1 VFILSIFMEQT
12 TARLFR
18 SSLGKK
24 YVMAVSGVILLLF
37 VIGHLIGNLQIFAHP
52 DLINSYA
59 HFLQNMGPG
68 LWAVRLILLT
78 AVVAHIWA
86 AVELTLENRR
96 ARPEDYREKDTIQ
109 ASYASR
115 TMRIS
120 GFIVLAFI
128 LFHLA
133 HFTLQVVNPQ
143 YQELYTQL
151 EDGTVVHDVHSMMVS
166 GFQNIWISGFYLI
179 AIGLLSVHLRH
190 GFASM
195 FQSIGLR
202 NRKIAGPLEKTSL
215 GLSILYFAGNAAIP
229 VAILAGFVS

>member
-1 VFILSIFMEQT
+1 MQNS
-12 TARLFR
+12 ARLFR

-37 VIGHLIGNLQIFAHP
+37 VIGHLVGNLQIFAHP
-52 DLINSYA
+52 DVINAYA

-68 LWAVRLILLT
+68 LWAVRLVLLA

-86 AVELTLENRR
+86 AVELTIENKR
-96 ARPEDYREKDTIQ
+96 ARPETYRADDTIQ

-120 GFIVLAFI
+120 GFIVLAFL

-133 HFTLQVVNPQ
+133 HYTIQVVDTD
-143 YQELYTQL
+143 YREMYTTL
-151 EDGTVVHDVHSMMVS
+151 EDGAEVHDVHGMMVK
-166 GFQNIWISGFYLI
+166 GFQNVWISLFYLVGV
-179 AIGLLSVHLRH
+179 GLLSWHLRH

-195 FQSIGLR
+195 FQSVGFR
-202 NRKIAGPLEKTSL
+202 NAKVAGPLEKISI
-215 GLSILYFAGNAAIP
+215 GLAVLYFLGNAAIP
-229 VAILAGFVS
+229 LAVLAGWVS